1 MQDPASCPALS
12 QQKGWTALISS
23 AARGHDACVDLL
35 IKAGARLDVEAFGKT
50 ALGWANKKNHPKCV
64 ALLEA
69 ANAP

>member
-1 MQDPASCPALS
+1 M
-12 QQKGWTALISS
+12 S
-23 AARGHDACVDLL
+23 AIFGHDKCLDIL

-50 ALGWANKKNHPKCV
+50 ALGFANKNNHLKCV

>member
-1 MQDPASCPALS
+1 MTGLL
-12 QQKGWTALISS
+12 WS
-23 AARGHDACVDLL
+23 AFKGHDKCLDMF

-50 ALGWANKKNHPKCV
+50 ALGWANKNNHPKCV